1 MNLPGI
7 YLHREALLRTLGN
20 ADATLYAFVGIDL
33 PFFVCPVNGNCPIR
47 ADLHTQSTVYAVL
60 SFFRI
65 IINFPAGLGPCNDQ
79 FFRIGH
85 CHVIVFC

>member
-20 ADATLYAFVGIDL
+20 ADTALYTFVGIDL
-33 PFFVCPVNGNCPIR
+33 PFFVCPVNGNGAIR
-47 ADLHTQSTVYAVL
+47 ADLHAERTVYAFL

-65 IINFPAGLGPCNDQ
+65 FINLLTGLGPGNDKI
-79 FFRIGH
+79 FRIGH
-85 CHVIVFC
+85 RHMIVFC